1 MKELESHAKTLMQKS
16 IESLKHEYATMRTG
30 IASPSVL
37 DKVTVTYYGAEVP
50 LKQLA
55 SVVAPEPKLLEIK
68 PWDPKVLVDIEK
80 AIQKSSLGLNPQND
94 GKIIR
99 IPIPSL
105 SQQRRQEL
113 AKIAHKI
120 AEDHRISIRN
130 ARREVTEEAKKR
142 KNSGKIS
149 EDDLFH
155 FEKEINRSTEQ
166 YLKEIEDLL
175 KHKEQELLTV

>member
-1 MKELESHAKTLMQKS
+1 MKELESRAKTLMQKS

-30 IASPSVL
+30 VASPSML

-50 LKQLA
+50 LKQVA
-55 SVVAPEPKLLEIK
+55 SVIVPQPKLLEVK

-99 IPIPSL
+99 VPIPSL

-113 AKIAHKI
+113 VKIAHKI
-120 AEDHRISIRN
+120 AEDHRISVRN
-130 ARREVTEEAKKR
+130 ARREVMEEAKKK
-142 KNSGKIS
+142 KNSGKMS

-155 FEKEINRSTEQ
+155 FEKEMNRSTEQ
-166 YLKEIEDLL
+166 HLKEIENLL